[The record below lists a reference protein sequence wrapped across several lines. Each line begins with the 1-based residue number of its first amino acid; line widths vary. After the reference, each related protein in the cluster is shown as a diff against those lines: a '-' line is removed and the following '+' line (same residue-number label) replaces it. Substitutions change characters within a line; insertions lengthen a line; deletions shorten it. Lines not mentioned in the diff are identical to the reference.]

1 MLGTRW
7 DMGYMRTRH
16 YMGILY
22 GIKWDTLVMTSSLL
36 WKTTQGPFYRGKKT
50 IWTSGFR
57 DSPIS
62 ERPMSY
68 ILIPKAGRMTMM
80 IPLDVHKSYTF
91 WAGFNR
97 QPEDIWWRFSSITST
112 MLCICA
118 VFIVSVLLGGQHIT
132 GFLFI
137 RIHCTRLFELT
148 HWHLEV
154 IALNRLL
161 LAGCNHIYIYIYIVF
176 ELFYKCRVYRESN
189 N

>member
-161 LAGCNHIYIYIYIVF
+161 LAGCNHIYIYIYCFWAV
-176 ELFYKCRVYRESN
+176 L
-189 N
+189 

>member
-1 MLGTRW
+1 MGHFQSNLRQLMLGTRW

-36 WKTTQGPFYRGKKT
+36 WKITQGPFYRGKKT

-97 QPEDIWWRFSSITST
+97 QPEDIWWRCSSITST

-118 VFIVSVLLGGQHIT
+118 VFIVSVLLH
-132 GFLFI
+132 
-137 RIHCTRLFELT
+137 
-148 HWHLEV
+148 
-154 IALNRLL
+154 ALVGTDT
-161 LAGCNHIYIYIYIVF
+161 LASRSDSS
-176 ELFYKCRVYRESN
+176 ESAPPCRV
-189 N
+189 